1 MWDVRSNF
9 ESLLALMAALLL
21 AGACAPIP
29 RSVETPIPTR
39 IYGDVTKAEEIFVL
53 LPGVHDTMATF
64 EERGFIAASDGGLA
78 EPGRAAFVAVDAH
91 LGYYQERS
99 IERRLYEEVLGPTAG
114 KRVTAVGISLG
125 GLGVLV
131 TARRYPDLFDR
142 VVLIAPFLGWSE
154 SIQELK
160 QSANPIPR
168 DEMEADVFALW
179 RWLVDGADGIP
190 ITLLYG
196 QDDRFRAAY
205 MQLELRAPHITFRGG
220 KGAHNWPTWN
230 ALWADW
236 LSTGVAEVHGFQ
248 SSAPSDTD
256 S

>member
-1 MWDVRSNF
+1 MWDVRSNL

-39 IYGDVTKAEEIFVL
+39 VYGDVTKAEEIFVL
-53 LPGVHDTMATF
+53 LPGVHDTMKSF
-64 EERGFIAASDGGLA
+64 EDRGFIAASDGALA
-78 EPGRAAFVAVDAH
+78 EQEKTVFVAVDAH
-91 LGYYQERS
+91 LGYYRERS
-99 IERRLYEEVLGPTAG
+99 IERRLKAEVLGPTAG

-142 VVLIAPFLGWSE
+142 VVLIAPFLGWPE
-154 SIQELK
+154 SIRELK
-160 QSANPIPR
+160 RSTDPVPR
-168 DEMEADVFALW
+168 DKIEADVFALW
-179 RWLVDGADGIP
+179 HWLAEGADGIP

-196 QDDRFRAAY
+196 QDDRFRTAY
-205 MQLELRAPHITFRGG
+205 EHLASRAPHITFRGG
-220 KGAHNWPTWN
+220 EGAHNWPTWN

-236 LSTGVAEVHGFQ
+236 LSTDVAEVHDF
-248 SSAPSDTD
+248 
-256 S
+256 